1 MTDYDENENDITR
14 EEQAETNQQMSEE
27 EQKIADKVREKGI
40 SKEDAEK
47 ERAKEKVEEKTGV
60 NADELAGVAR
70 DALMM
75 KDGIERPDADMI
87 QKGVENVNDGHVR
100 EMLEHMKD
108 GKVAEDI
115 VKAGL
120 GSEHASTGSGGLEEG
135 AKTVLEKGLE
145 YSDNSK
151 MGEMLAKSC
160 NGGKGIPG
168 YGSLEQEAEQVEQ
181 AGKEALADAPQLP
194 GRDMDLDD
202 KQRQDMPSYI
212 LAQQKKQGR

>member
-1 MTDYDENENDITR
+1 M
-14 EEQAETNQQMSEE
+14 
-27 EQKIADKVREKGI
+27 REKGI

-47 ERAKEKVEEKTGV
+47 ERAKEEVEEKTGV

-120 GSEHASTGSGGLEEG
+120 GSEHASTGI
-135 AKTVLEKGLE
+135 
-145 YSDNSK
+145 
-151 MGEMLAKSC
+151 
-160 NGGKGIPG
+160 GGKGIPG
-168 YGSLEQEAEQVEQ
+168 YGSLEQETEQMKQ

>member
-1 MTDYDENENDITR
+1 MTDYDENENDITQ

-100 EMLEHMKD
+100 EML
-108 GKVAEDI
+108 
-115 VKAGL
+115 
-120 GSEHASTGSGGLEEG
+120 
-135 AKTVLEKGLE
+135 
-145 YSDNSK
+145 
-151 MGEMLAKSC
+151 AKSC

-168 YGSLEQEAEQVEQ
+168 YGSLEQETEQMKQ